1 MLSRQ
6 LSRQNYHCQRLSLQ
20 QEPMLAASSGL
31 LSRFRSGN
39 GAIAILST
47 LKLNAVEAVIP
58 AELPLSKT
66 VIATGADA
74 GRVFRV
80 TFSILKTDSNAW
92 GASERELFYLGIW
105 QGLEESFK
113 NLFTKKKSTW
123 ARQ

>member
-1 MLSRQ
+1 MTRFAVVLILLLGFS
-6 LSRQNYHCQRLSLQ
+6 
-20 QEPMLAASSGL
+20 ASAQKT
-31 LSRFRSGN
+31 RAPEQWVKYEFDN
-39 GAIAILST
+39 GAISILSP